1 MSWPSFWKYGPRII
15 IYLEQRFGKCT
26 MYLSCKWMRTLWHCF
41 TVHVAKIFAC
51 SKNLVQSSLLF
62 TNHFLLN
69 IWNCQQRVL
78 LYIYLSVSSVW
89 LSDSLSDIESSVSW
103 YVSSSVCKVTDH
115 QQPDKHYCSQ
125 NILRYHIGPIDIS
138 SSPFK
143 WKENVLRTRTTES
156 LE

>member
-1 MSWPSFWKYGPRII
+1 
-15 IYLEQRFGKCT
+15 

-125 NILRYHIGPIDIS
+125 NILRYRSHWHLFFSIQVKGECLANSDDGVTRVAAL
-138 SSPFK
+138 
-143 WKENVLRTRTTES
+143 ELRRDPRLQHS
-156 LE
+156 VV